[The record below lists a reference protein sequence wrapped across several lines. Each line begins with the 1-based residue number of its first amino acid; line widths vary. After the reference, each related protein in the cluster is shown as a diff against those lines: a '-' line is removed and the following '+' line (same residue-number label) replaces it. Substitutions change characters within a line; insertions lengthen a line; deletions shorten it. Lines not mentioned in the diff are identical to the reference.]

1 MKKNQQLVV
10 SKENLLILSPLGS
23 IFEKVLPSNL
33 FSAWISGTYH
43 VDSKV
48 FSTLK
53 MCSVLEQG
61 GMEWNGSVPR
71 SWDDSNPMFG
81 SEKTRNGI
89 VPYCVRLEELGT
101 EPTNQN
107 GT

>member
-1 MKKNQQLVV
+1 MSTHTIANLSKIGARTNCPFFYEKNQQLVV

-61 GMEWNGSVPR
+61 GMEWNGSVLR
-71 SWDDSNPMFG
+71 S
-81 SEKTRNGI
+81 
-89 VPYCVRLEELGT
+89 
-101 EPTNQN
+101 
-107 GT
+107 